1 LSIRFKPMLALGLV
15 VVACATATGVWAH
28 GAARIVGGAHSDVL
42 RGSAKAD
49 VLDGRGGNDKLLGL
63 AGNDVLMGGPGRDTL
78 VGGPGKDKLRCGSG
92 KDVARADGTDIVA
105 ADCETVTGL
114 PPTGE
119 PPPTTP
125 APPPTQ
131 TTPPATTHALPG
143 RYCGFTNEG
152 KIICVTVA
160 PNSGR
165 VSGYS
170 LSAVVDC
177 GSRQLTFSFGTS
189 GPAPIQPDL
198 TFSRSDDAT
207 VPDRPNMKSITVSYE
222 IGGKFDTAGNVAGT
236 FFLKRVSFDANGS
249 HSDCK
254 ATPTAWHAKHGA

>member
-1 LSIRFKPMLALGLV
+1 MRLKAMFALNLV

-28 GAARIVGGAHSDVL
+28 GSARIVGGLHNDVL
-42 RGSAKAD
+42 RGTPKAD
-49 VLDGRGGNDKLLGL
+49 VLNGRGGNDKLLGF
-63 AGNDVLMGGPGRDTL
+63 AGNDVLIGGPGRDTL
-78 VGGPGKDKLRCGSG
+78 IGGRGKDKLRCGSG
-92 KDVARADGTDIVA
+92 KDVARADRTDIVA
-105 ADCETVTGL
+105 GDCETVTGL
-114 PPTGE
+114 PPTSE
-119 PPPTTP
+119 PPPTTTTE
-125 APPPTQ
+125 PPPTQ
-131 TTPPATTHALPG
+131 TTPPPTSALPG

-165 VSGYS
+165 VTGYS
-170 LSAVVDC
+170 LSAVIDC

-198 TFSRSDDAT
+198 TFFRSADAT
-207 VPDRPNMKSITVSYE
+207 VPDRPNMKGITASYE

-236 FFLKRVSFDANGS
+236 FFLKHVSFDANGS

-254 ATPTAWHAKHGA
+254 ATPTAWHAKLGG